1 MSLQRFGDMLR
12 FGISLKLSGPD
23 EDKYYAQRLRFYIM
37 EMEDFDCESEND
49 EDLDI
54 YFMNECTLSVT
65 IKNSTLTFNPK
76 EGDAYDSIMVVLG
89 FISACHDLVQ
99 EDYKKDQI
107 LDEEILRKASLP
119 DVEEESSDEDDFEW
133 I

>member
-1 MSLQRFGDMLR
+1 MLR
-12 FGISLKLSGPD
+12 FGINLKLSGPD
-23 EDKYYAQRLRFYIM
+23 EEKYYAQRLRFYIM

-49 EDLDI
+49 QDLDI
-54 YFMNECTLSVT
+54 YFMTEHVLSVT
-65 IKNSTLTFNPK
+65 IKNSTLTFEPK
-76 EGDAYDSIMVVLG
+76 DGDAHDGIMVVLS

-107 LDEEILRKASLP
+107 IDEEILRKASLP
-119 DVEEESSDEDDFEW
+119 GEEESSDEDDFEW

>member
-1 MSLQRFGDMLR
+1 MSLERFGDMLR
-12 FGISLKLSGPD
+12 FGINLKLSGPD
-23 EDKYYAQRLRFYIM
+23 ENKYYAQRLRFYIM

-54 YFMNECTLSVT
+54 YFMSECVLKVS
-65 IKNSTLTFNPK
+65 IRNSTLTFDPA
-76 EGDAYDSIMVVLG
+76 EGDAYDAIMVVLG

-107 LDEEILRKASLP
+107 IDEEILRKASLP
-119 DVEEESSDEDDFEW
+119 IEEESSDEDDFEW